1 MAHKKWS
8 DFAFTYK
15 PTDNRVQ
22 VCSCR
27 EAAERSQI
35 SGTFGASNGYVWIT
49 AHDALIHYLQYPVP
63 EQRNDRWEAWDCWGD
78 FKEFAHEYEK
88 KWDNYFW
95 AWDSSWLRGVSPHI
109 RVYDSK
115 KNRDAATRLDDEQ
128 SKATAK
134 EARDFYLRH
143 GEWPMGVDSD
153 DFIKELELQKNFK
166 GKKQEQ
172 ATVAT
177 STMPDGWRNFY
188 YGTHDNSTLHVFDS
202 ARSLLRF
209 AEGHNMF
216 GLGFG
221 MRIPQDFGV
230 RGFSQVTDS
239 GAWEFFTLHRR
250 LDCCRF
256 NDDSVRQKFKEM
268 IDAHESKQE
277 QMAKV
282 EKVVIEAVTKAAKD
296 KKEKPVK
303 EAAEKIDTLMAES
316 QRLDLVVIQQRDD
329 LLYEWKRAHDV
340 LSALQGCINY
350 VTDSVTAR
358 PDLDAMMKSLKRYLK
373 QWDGKRHELFLEY
386 KKAEKAAEIGILEYA
401 LKSKKGDEIC
411 AS

>member
-1 MAHKKWS
+1 MDPEKWS
-8 DFAFTYK
+8 DFCYLYE
-15 PTDNRVQ
+15 PTEAIVMT
-22 VCSCR
+22 CSSDK
-27 EAAERSQI
+27 ERSKALAEDRFA
-35 SGTFGASNGYVWIT
+35 GWMMIT
-49 AHDALIHYLQYPVP
+49 AHSALVHWLEHPLP
-63 EQRNDRWEAWDCWGD
+63 DRSSGPWKSWDCWD
-78 FKEFAHEYEK
+78 SFANFIGKYQA
-88 KWDNYFW
+88 KWGNYFW
-95 AWDSSWLRGVSPHI
+95 AWDSSWLRGVSPFI

-115 KNRDAATRLDDEQ
+115 KNRDEATRLDDEQ

-134 EARDFYLRH
+134 EARDFYLHH

-153 DFIKELELQKNFK
+153 DFIDELELQKNFK

-172 ATVAT
+172 TTIAT

-230 RGFSQVTDS
+230 RGFSRVTDTE
-239 GAWEFFTLHRR
+239 AWEFFTLHRR

-256 NDDSVRQKFKEM
+256 NDDSVRQKFKKM

-277 QMAKV
+277 QKV
-282 EKVVIEAVTKAAKD
+282 KAAKEKKKADTQAEKD

-303 EAAEKIDTLMAES
+303 EAAEKVDTLMAES

-358 PDLDAMMKSLKRYLK
+358 PDLDAMMKSLRRYLK
-373 QWDGKRHELFLEY
+373 QWDGKRHELFLKY

-411 AS
+411 QA